1 MMAQSNE
8 AVVEALRAS
17 LKETEHLRRANA
29 ELSAAAHEPVAIVG
43 MSCRYPGGVR
53 SPEDLW
59 ELVAAGRDAISGFP
73 DNRGWDLENLYAPQ
87 PGPHGTSYVREGG
100 FLYDADEFDPAFFEI
115 SPREA
120 TAIEP
125 QQRLLLQSSW
135 EAIER
140 AGIDP
145 TTLRGSRTGV
155 FVGIARQEYGP
166 PLHESPEALEGYLMT
181 GTSVAVAS
189 GRVSYVW
196 GFEGPAVTV
205 DTACSSSL
213 VTLHMAAQAL
223 RNGECTLA
231 LAGGVTVMTMPGVFT
246 EFSRQRGL
254 APDGRCKPF
263 ASAADGTAWGE
274 GVGLL
279 LLERLS
285 DARRNGHRVLAVVR
299 GSAVNQD
306 GASNGLTA
314 PNGPSQQRVIRQA
327 LANARLTADQVDAVE
342 AHGTGTRLGDP
353 IEAQA
358 LLATYGRDRPADRPL
373 WLGSVKSNIGHPQC
387 AAGAAG
393 VIKMVMAM
401 RHGTLPRTLH
411 VDEPTP
417 HVDWSAGAVELLTR
431 ARPWPETDG
440 RPRRAA
446 VSAFGVSGTNAH
458 LILEQAPEE
467 ETADDHD
474 GQVPGVAPAL
484 VPWIVSARSEQSLR
498 AQAGRLRDA
507 AAADARPDV
516 ADVGWSLVS
525 SRARLEHRAV
535 VLGRD
540 RDELLSGLAA
550 LRDGTESPGVVR
562 GVAGR
567 LGGTVLMFPGQGAR
581 WVGLARQLYDA
592 FPAFAQGVDEV
603 CERFDTHL
611 PYALKPLLL
620 ADTLAEDRAQR
631 TDVAQPALFALQVG
645 LHRVIARY
653 CPPPDHLIGHSV
665 GEITAAHVSGALALD
680 DATRLVAVRGRVM
693 QTVTERGAML
703 AVRAPED
710 TVQALLG
717 PYGRLGV
724 AAVNGPESVVVS
736 GDRDQVREL
745 REHLLAAGTQA
756 KLLKVDHA
764 FHSPLM
770 DEVLEEFAAAVG
782 SLAPGGTT
790 VPVVSTLLGREATA
804 EELTDV
810 DHWVRHIREPVRF
823 HDAVEHARAAGA
835 RLFLEAGPGSA
846 LTSIT
851 RETFA
856 GEGVDDAL
864 VLSASRRDREPVEAL
879 TGSLAHLHVRGGTV
893 DWDALFGTRRR
904 VDLPTY
910 AFERQ
915 RYWLDPSAGRSAA
928 DVAAAGLS
936 APGHPLLGAAVE
948 HPGTGEVVFT
958 GLWSLRAHGWLAD
971 HAVFG
976 AVVVPGTAYLDLAL
990 WAGDAVGC
998 AAVEELSLEVPLVL
1012 PDSGDVRI
1020 RVVVGAPGETGRRS
1034 LDVYSRPG
1042 DDPAAGGW
1050 TRHATG
1056 SLSPSAPQPA
1066 VRIEDAPSLAVWPP
1080 AGARQLALDGFH
1092 DSLADSGF
1100 DYGPAFRGLREVWQ
1114 HGADLYVLATLPETE
1129 DGPADA
1135 GFALHPALLDSVLHA
1150 VAAGGVIDVADGRGW
1165 MPFSWAGADLTGE
1178 CGPSVRVR
1186 MTPTGEGVVS
1196 LTIADDNGRAVGH
1209 VAALTFRPAGPE
1221 QLRTARGGTERSLY
1235 ELRWRPVPSNER
1247 ATHRGTWGVLGTDD
1261 GLAARLSGAD
1271 PANVLSYASL
1281 DDVLTGQAPQHLV
1294 LCLDD
1299 FVPAGPDLLTEVTG
1313 ADTRVLDC
1321 VQRFLAEERLAGSTL
1336 VVLTRLA
1343 LGTDAGDS
1351 VESLPGA
1358 SVWGLIRSA
1367 QTEHPGRFRLVD
1379 IDDQE
1384 TSWARF
1390 PDVLALDEEQLALR
1404 DGAYLT
1410 PRMVPASPAEHRI
1423 EAPPAGPHRLGIPA
1437 RGTLENLT
1445 WVPCPEVEAPLTSG
1459 QVRVAVQAAGLNFRD
1474 VTIALGLVE
1483 RTAFGAGLGS
1493 EGAGTVLEVA
1503 DDVTGLAPG
1512 DRVMG
1517 SFSGAFGRVAV
1528 TDQRLLIGV
1537 PDGWS
1542 HAEAASVPSAFLTA
1556 YHALFRLMKLEKG
1569 QRILIHA
1576 AAGGVGMAAVRLA
1589 KHVGAEVYATAGPA
1603 KWPALRRL
1611 GLDDAHLASSRDLEF
1626 ADKFLA
1632 SSDGRGVDVVL
1643 NSLAHRFVDASLRLL
1658 PEGGTFIEMG
1668 KTDVRDPH
1676 RVAAEHPGVDY
1687 RAFDLYEEGP
1697 DATQE
1702 MLRAVMELFADG
1714 RLHLNPVSVRNIR
1727 DARTAFREMSQ
1738 GRHVGKLVLEV
1749 GDAFGGGTVLVTG
1762 GTGGVGSLV
1771 ARHLVTGHGVRS
1783 LVLASRRGKAADGVP
1798 ELVADLEAAGATVAV
1813 VACDVADRAAV
1824 ADLLTGL
1831 PTRYPLTAVVHAAGV
1846 LADGTVESLTAKSL
1860 EQVLRAKV
1868 GGAVHLHELT
1878 RGHTLS
1884 AFVQFSALAG
1894 TLGSAGQANYA
1905 AANTFLDGLAARRRA
1920 SGLAGT
1926 SLCWG
1931 WWEQSSGMTAGLDR
1945 ADLSRTRRLGVT
1957 AMPTPEALA
1966 LFDAACALG
1975 RPVLIPAALDL
1986 SALRNST
1993 GDAVPPLLRD
2003 LVDGGR
2009 PRRTRT
2015 SGTRDGDP
2023 LGLPAALAALPDDEA
2038 EAVVRDRVREQ
2049 AAVVLGHPTGT
2060 AVDADQAFTQ
2070 LGFDSLT
2077 AVELCNRLSSST
2089 GLRLPSTLVF
2099 SYPTPRELS
2108 RHLCGL
2114 LRPAPDA
2121 ATAEDA
2127 EIREVL
2133 RTVSIDRLRGAGLLE
2148 QVLACAGPPRTD
2160 TAAPLPGPG
2169 TDTEALAA
2177 LDLEALVDL
2186 ALDERDK

>member
-17 LKETEHLRRANA
+17 LKETEHLRRVNA
-29 ELSAAAHEPVAIVG
+29 ELSAAAHEPIAIVG

-73 DNRGWDLENLYAPQ
+73 DNRGWDVEKLYAPE

-125 QQRLLLQSSW
+125 QQRLLLQTSW

-189 GRVSYVW
+189 GRISYVW
-196 GFEGPAVTV
+196 GFEGPALTV

-327 LANARLTADQVDAVE
+327 LADARLTADQVDAVE

-358 LLATYGRDRPADRPL
+358 LLATYGKDRPADRPL

-393 VIKMVMAM
+393 VIKMIMAM
-401 RHGTLPRTLH
+401 RHGTLPKTLH

-431 ARPWPETDG
+431 ARPWPETGD

-467 ETADDHD
+467 DTSGGTA
-474 GQVPGVAPAL
+474 GPVPDAAPAVL
-484 VPWIVSARSEQSLR
+484 PWIVSARSEQSLR

-507 AAADARPDV
+507 AAGPGPDP

-525 SRARLEHRAV
+525 TRAHLEHRAV

-540 RDELLSGLAA
+540 RDALLSGLAA
-550 LRDGTESPGVVR
+550 LSDGTDSAGVVR

-567 LGGTVLMFPGQGAR
+567 LGGTALMFPGQGAR
-581 WVGLARQLYDA
+581 WVGLARDLYDA
-592 FPAFAQGVDEV
+592 FPAFARSLDEV
-603 CERFDTHL
+603 CAGFDAHL

-620 ADTLAEDRAQR
+620 SGTLAEERAQR

-645 LHRVIARY
+645 LYRLITRY
-653 CPPPDHLIGHSV
+653 CPPPDLLIGHSV
-665 GEITAAHVSGALALD
+665 GEIAAAHVSGALGLE
-680 DATRLVAVRGRVM
+680 DATRLVAARGRVM

-703 AVRAPED
+703 AVRAPEA
-710 TVQALLG
+710 TVQALLR

-736 GDRDQVREL
+736 GDRDQVHAL
-745 REHLLAAGTQA
+745 RDHLTADGTRA
-756 KLLKVDHA
+756 TLLKVDHA

-770 DEVLEEFAAAVG
+770 DPVLEEFAAAVG
-782 SLAPGGTT
+782 TLPPGGPAI
-790 VPVVSTLLGREATA
+790 PVVSTLLGREATPG
-804 EELTDV
+804 ELTSTA
-810 DHWVRHIREPVRF
+810 HWVRHVREPVRF

-846 LTSIT
+846 LTSLT
-851 RETFA
+851 TEAFA
-856 GEGVDDAL
+856 GVDDAL
-864 VLSASRRDREPVEAL
+864 VLSASRRDREPAEAL
-879 TGSLAHLHVRGGTV
+879 IGALAQMHVRGGTV
-893 DWDALFGTRRR
+893 DWGALFGTRRP

-915 RYWLDPSAGRSAA
+915 RYWLDPTAGKSTA
-928 DVAAAGLS
+928 DVTSAGLS
-936 APGHPLLGAAVE
+936 APEHPLLGAAVD

-958 GLWSLRAHGWLAD
+958 GRWSLRTHGWLAD
-971 HAVFG
+971 HSVFG

-990 WAGDAVGC
+990 WTGDAVGC
-998 AAVEELSLEVPLVL
+998 ASVEELSLEVPLVL
-1012 PDSGDVRI
+1012 PDPGETRI

-1034 LDVYSRPG
+1034 LDVYSCPG
-1042 DDPAAGGW
+1042 DDGPAADGW
-1050 TRHATG
+1050 TRHASGT
-1056 SLSPSAPQPA
+1056 LSPSAPAAA
-1066 VRIEDAPSLAVWPP
+1066 VGAEDARPLATWPP
-1080 AGARQLALDGFH
+1080 AGAKPLAVDGFH
-1092 DSLADSGF
+1092 DSLADTGF
-1100 DYGPAFRGLREVWQ
+1100 DYGPVFRGLREVWQ
-1114 HGADLYVLATLPETE
+1114 HGDDLYVLATLPDT
-1129 DGPADA
+1129 DGAPAGR
-1135 GFALHPALLDSVLHA
+1135 GFALHPALLDAVLHA
-1150 VAAGGVIDVADGRGW
+1150 VAVGGVIDVDDGRGW
-1165 MPFSWAGADLTGE
+1165 MPFSWAGADLTAE

-1186 MTPTGEGVVS
+1186 MTPVGEGVVS
-1196 LTIADDNGRAVGH
+1196 LLIADEHGRGIGRVS
-1209 VAALTFRPAGPE
+1209 ALTFRPAGPE
-1221 QLRTARGGTERSLY
+1221 QLRAARGAHDRSLF
-1235 ELRWRPVPSNER
+1235 ELRWRPLQPDER
-1247 ATHRGTWGVLGTDD
+1247 AAHRGPWGVIGTPD
-1261 GLAARLSGAD
+1261 GLAARLLTAGHG
-1271 PANVLSYASL
+1271 NVLSYASV
-1281 DDVLTGQAPQHLV
+1281 DDVLQGEAPPHLV

-1299 FVPAGPDLLTEVTG
+1299 VVPAGPDLLARVTG
-1313 ADTRVLDC
+1313 TGTRVLDT
-1321 VQRFLAEERLAGSTL
+1321 VQRFLAEDRLAGSTL

-1343 LGTDAGDS
+1343 LDTGTGES
-1351 VESLPGA
+1351 VKSLPGA

-1367 QTEHPGRFRLVD
+1367 RTEHPGRFRLVD
-1379 IDDQE
+1379 IDDAD
-1384 TSWARF
+1384 TSLARF

-1410 PRMVPASPAEHRI
+1410 PRMTPASPAEHRI
-1423 EAPPAGPHRLGIPA
+1423 GPPPAGHRLGIPA

-1445 WVPCPEVEAPLTSG
+1445 WVPCPEAEAPLTSG

-1483 RTAFGAGLGS
+1483 RTAFGTGLGS

-1512 DRVMG
+1512 DRVTG
-1517 SFSGAFGRVAV
+1517 SFSGAFARVAV
-1528 TDQRLLIGV
+1528 TDQRLLIRI

-1542 HAEAASVPSAFLTA
+1542 YAEAASVPSAYLTA

-1589 KHVGAEVYATAGPA
+1589 QHVGAEVYATASPA

-1611 GLDDAHLASSRDLEF
+1611 GLDDEHLASSRDLEF
-1626 ADKFLA
+1626 ADTFLA
-1632 SSDGRGVDVVL
+1632 SSGGRGVDVVL

-1658 PEGGTFIEMG
+1658 PGGGTFIEMG

-1702 MLRAVMELFADG
+1702 MLRAVMDLFADG
-1714 RLHLNPVSVRNIR
+1714 RLHLNPVSVWNIR

-1738 GRHVGKLVLEV
+1738 GRHIGKIVLEV
-1749 GDAFGGGTVLVTG
+1749 GEAFGGGTVLVTG

-1771 ARHLVTGHGVRS
+1771 ARHLVTAHGVRS

-1798 ELVADLEAAGATVAV
+1798 ELVAELEAAGATVGV
-1813 VACDVADRAAV
+1813 VACDVADRDAV
-1824 ADLLTGL
+1824 ADLLADL
-1831 PTRYPLTAVVHAAGV
+1831 PPRYPLTAVVHAAGV
-1846 LADGTVESLTAKSL
+1846 LADGTVESLTAADL
-1860 EQVLRAKV
+1860 AHVLRAKA
-1868 GGAVHLHELT
+1868 GGALTLHELT
-1878 RGHTLS
+1878 REHTLS
-1884 AFVQFSALAG
+1884 AFIQFSALAG

-1905 AANTFLDGLAARRRA
+1905 AANTFLDGLAAWRRA
-1920 SGLAGT
+1920 SGLPGT

-1931 WWEQSSGMTAGLDR
+1931 WWEERSGMTAGLDR
-1945 ADLSRTRRLGVT
+1945 ADLSRTRRLGVA
-1957 AMPTPEALA
+1957 AMPTSEALA
-1966 LFDAACALG
+1966 LFDSACALDKA
-1975 RPVLIPAALDL
+1975 VLIPARMDL
-1986 SALRNST
+1986 PALRDRA
-1993 GDAVPPLLRD
+1993 GDTLPPLLRD
-2003 LVDGGR
+2003 LAEGSR

-2015 SGTRDGDP
+2015 NTAQAGDP
-2023 LGLPAALAALPDDEA
+2023 LGLPAALAGLPEDEA
-2038 EAVVRDRVREQ
+2038 EAVVLDRVREQ

-2060 AVDADQAFTQ
+2060 AVDADQAFTH

-2077 AVELCNRLSSST
+2077 AVELCNRLASAT

-2121 ATAEDA
+2121 DQGEDA
-2127 EIREVL
+2127 QIREVL
-2133 RTVSIDRLRGAGLLE
+2133 RTVPIDRLRGAGLLE
-2148 QVLACAGPPRTD
+2148 QVLACAGPPLTD
-2160 TAAPLPGPG
+2160 TAAPPPGTGPG
-2169 TDTEALAA
+2169 TDALAA